1 MNEKYLEAVRT
12 IKTAILKSQS
22 RAAQYTNKEMLS
34 LYYGIGGYVSAN
46 SREGTWGTGAIE
58 EISSRLREELPGL
71 RGFSAGNI
79 KFMRQ
84 FFEAWQPYLETS
96 IEYLSDSKSL
106 TAASDLK
113 QMDEMGGVEPAV
125 FRNHLAKASD
135 FPMEAFVEIGFSHHM
150 EILRKAKELD
160 ERLFYIRECALG
172 HWSKTALKARLK
184 EDLYRHKGTMVSNF
198 AVTLPDDKQYMK
210 AIRMFKDEY
219 FLDFINTEELDLTD
233 PEDLD
238 ERVLEKEI
246 IGNIRNFIQC
256 LGSGFCFVGS
266 QHRIEVGGEEFFADL
281 LFFQRDLKAL
291 VVIELKKGKF
301 KPSYLG
307 QLNFYLSALDDKER
321 KSGENP
327 SVGILLCHEANKS
340 VVELAIRDYSNPM
353 GVATYRTADELPDS
367 YKVLAPIMEEVPK
380 MLDGVAP
387 DKDGKTGVS
396 DAL

>member
-1 MNEKYLEAVRT
+1 MNEIYLEAVKK
-12 IKTAILKSQS
+12 IKIAILKSQN
-22 RAAQYTNKEMLS
+22 RAAKHTNREMLS

-84 FFEAWQPYLETS
+84 FFEAWQPYFKTNT
-96 IEYLSDSKSL
+96 EYISDGKSL
-106 TAASDLK
+106 TAVSDLE
-113 QMDEMGGVEPAV
+113 QTDGTEPV
-125 FRNHLAKASD
+125 ISENRLVNIND
-135 FPMEAFVEIGFSHHM
+135 FPMEAFTEIGFSHHM
-150 EILRKAKELD
+150 EILRKTSELD
-160 ERLFYIRECALG
+160 ERLFYIRECAAG
-172 HWSKTALKARLK
+172 HWSRSMLKARLK
-184 EDLYRHKGTMVSNF
+184 EDLYNHKGALASNF
-198 AVTLPDDKQYMK
+198 SMTLPDDKQYMK

-219 FLDFINTEELDLTD
+219 FLDFINIEELDISD

-238 ERVLEKEI
+238 ERILEKEI
-246 IGNIRNFIQC
+246 ITNIRNFIQC
-256 LGSGFCFVGS
+256 LGSGFCFVGN

-307 QLNFYLSALDDKER
+307 QLNFYLSALDEKER
-321 KSGENP
+321 KGDENP
-327 SVGILLCHEANKS
+327 SIGILLCHEANKS

-353 GVATYRTADELPDS
+353 GVATYRTADELPDN
-367 YKVLAPIMEEVPK
+367 YKVLAPILEEVPK
-380 MLDGVAP
+380 ILDETEL
-387 DKDGKTGVS
+387 DKEGKTK
-396 DAL
+396 